1 MTTHLTQ
8 VDYIATCFHRK
19 KLTKVHDIPTYVIL
33 KRIKNELK
41 TNAAKVPTD
50 LGGGQH
56 GHLGL
61 VVTLAEY
68 AAISGTPYDRPA
80 HPGAV
85 LPLGPT
91 QWETTML
98 RETYRGNLRLHRETQ
113 MVEQALLQQLTEALP
128 ENYFKTYKTTIQTTS
143 LPT

>member
-1 MTTHLTQ
+1 M
-8 VDYIATCFHRK
+8 
-19 KLTKVHDIPTYVIL
+19 
-33 KRIKNELK
+33 
-41 TNAAKVPTD
+41 NAAKVPTD

-68 AAISGTPYDRPA
+68 AAISATPYNRPA

-113 MVEQALLQQLTEALP
+113 MVEQALLQQLMEALL
-128 ENYFKTYKTTIQTTS
+128 ENYLKTYKNNDTNNITTYLNIIVDKLLSTYGNATDEDVEQNETK
-143 LPT
+143 LLKQ